1 MIRKIKR
8 NKSNNTYVLKKVML
22 MWFLAILVIIM
33 FGYVGGNAKYG
44 FLYLI
49 APDDPVTFIV
59 ELFFIFLIVL
69 GIMGIKRVCK

>member
-1 MIRKIKR
+1 
-8 NKSNNTYVLKKVML
+8 
-22 MWFLAILVIIM
+22 MWFLAILVIII

-59 ELFFIFLIVL
+59 EMFLISLIVL
-69 GIMGIKRVCK
+69 GIMGIKRGGK

>member
-1 MIRKIKR
+1 
-8 NKSNNTYVLKKVML
+8 

-33 FGYVGGNAKYG
+33 FGYVGGNARYG

-59 ELFFIFLIVL
+59 EMFFIFLIVL
-69 GIMGIKRVCK
+69 GIMGLKRGGK